1 MKINNIATII
11 LITFLSVVTITFA
24 QGLWYPNNNDNLEPV
39 DDSWGVYSPMDLI
52 FDGEIKPDGIT
63 CSNGQILKRTSAN
76 DWDCATDNTGSGSSD
91 TDWIIN
97 GTDMYATTTIN
108 QVGIGT
114 TTPSFALDVIGD
126 LRVNTSS
133 TLGTI
138 ISGLWNGSTIGDS
151 YLTESYIKANGTRAF
166 TGNQSFG
173 GFAITNATNTNW
185 DTAYT
190 HSQDNTQAHSDYML
204 NTGDT
209 STGDYDFTAGNLTTT
224 GLGTFGE
231 VISNGDISASTDG
244 SSTSTPRVFGYK
256 DLTSGE
262 AARFQ
267 FGDSHNAFQNAYS
280 QDVTIYSYWGLV
292 LSGGM
297 QNYNSGFAPPSFT
310 KTTDTGVLILSTNDI
325 GDDPGAGATN
335 IITLG
340 IQAVA
345 GQTNNLT
352 EWRDS
357 SGTVLSS
364 VDSSGNVGI
373 GTATP
378 STPLDVNGI
387 ITATGG
393 NSTEWNLGYDHSQD
407 NTQAHSDYLLNT
419 GDTGTGDYILD
430 GAVTINEAGAD
441 KDFRVEASGVPNAFW
456 VDGTNGYVGINDY
469 DNSPPLAQLHLKSN
483 LGTMQLFEQVADGV
497 IYGFGSQG
505 GYLRFKYFG
514 SLLGGSDKE
523 FMRMGINVD
532 INQGRKNIDFKY
544 SGDTTANIFV
554 LDAGLEEVKTLDNVP
569 YTMGTGGD
577 AKIYYSNTDL
587 ILDPNVV
594 GSGKVLIGAT
604 GDDDLKLNE
613 IEIDGDL
620 NHDGANVGF
629 YGTAPIAQQT
639 GVAVTASAI
648 HAALVSLGLITA

>member
-1 MKINNIATII
+1 MKGVPVEIEEGLRIGQ
-11 LITFLSVVTITFA
+11 LI
-24 QGLWYPNNNDNLEPV
+24 
-39 DDSWGVYSPMDLI
+39 M
-52 FDGEIKPDGIT
+52 
-63 CSNGQILKRTSAN
+63 
-76 DWDCATDNTGSGSSD
+76 
-91 TDWIIN
+91 N
-97 GTDMYATTTIN
+97 GTASNVLYVDSNKKLANQTYATLAGN
-108 QVGIGT
+108 
-114 TTPSFALDVIGD
+114 LDHGNLLGLGD
-126 LRVNTSS
+126 
-133 TLGTI
+133 
-138 ISGLWNGSTIGDS
+138 DDHPQ
-151 YLTESYIKANGTRAF
+151 YL
-166 TGNQSFG
+166 
-173 GFAITNATNTNW
+173 
-185 DTAYT
+185 
-190 HSQDNTQAHSDYML
+190 L

-209 STGDYDFTAGNLTTT
+209 STGDYDFTAGNITTT

-244 SSTSTPRVFGYK
+244 SSTSTPRVFGFK

-262 AARFQ
+262 AVRFQ
-267 FGDSHNAFQNAYS
+267 FGDKHNAFQNAYA